1 MLKKDLINCIAEKIP
16 YFLKGDIAQA
26 VDVLIDEMVEALAA
40 GRRIE
45 IRGFGS
51 LSIRER
57 QGKSVPNPKTGRI
70 MHIPLRKSLHFTMS
84 KSLKAPLIKTVS
96 AP

>member
-1 MLKKDLINCIAEKIP
+1 MLKKDVINCIAEKMP

-26 VDVLIDEMVEALAA
+26 VDILIDGMVEALTE
-40 GRRIE
+40 GRRVE

-57 QGKSVPNPKTGRI
+57 QGKSVPNPKTGVI
-70 MHIPLRKSLHFTMS
+70 MHIPARKSLHFTMS
-84 KSLKAPLIKTVS
+84 KSLKEPLIKIDS
-96 AP
+96 